1 MKPGRKPADRSRA
14 AEICARLATWRQ
26 QPAEQR
32 PSLRALAAEL
42 GTSHQ
47 MLSFHLKG
55 LNDWQRREYFRKSQE
70 IRAKGFGMT
79 WAGDR
84 ARKSSSLY
92 AGGLRSG

>member
-1 MKPGRKPADRSRA
+1 
-14 AEICARLATWRQ
+14 
-26 QPAEQR
+26 
-32 PSLRALAAEL
+32 
-42 GTSHQ
+42 